1 MLTGIKNRIGFLA
14 WVLIA
19 ILTVEIYYVLI
30 QALDMIN
37 TGGAIQSG
45 ELKGITANRNIT
57 AFSLAI
63 KLPFV
68 YYLIHKHKK
77 LFSCILSYI
86 IFLSH
91 LSAKS

>member
-1 MLTGIKNRIGFLA
+1 MLVLLTGIKNRIGFLA

-57 AFSLAI
+57 AFS
-63 KLPFV
+63 KV
-68 YYLIHKHKK
+68 DVQR
-77 LFSCILSYI
+77 
-86 IFLSH
+86 
-91 LSAKS
+91 